1 MADPERDTPLD
12 QLRLDHTTIED
23 TRELDIVADEVA
35 LYLQQGDFGAV
46 KAFFA
51 VQEIADIASLLE
63 HMDDEDALV
72 GMRQLPV
79 EDQASVLGHIRPKS
93 QVALARKM
101 SREEL
106 ARLMAAM
113 SHDERAD
120 LYKALDP
127 EAREQVMP
135 ALAKAERD
143 DLRRLASHPEGTVG
157 SIMTS
162 DYATLLPGLTA
173 PQALEALRR
182 QATDVETVYNAY
194 VVDDAHRLLGVV
206 SLRDILLA
214 RSRQTVAE
222 ILEPDPVVVA
232 VDAEQ
237 EEAANL
243 IARYDL
249 LAIPVVDEGGRLV
262 GIVTQDDAMDIA
274 EEEATED
281 ILKASTVGEFEGDVR
296 EASILSLWRARIVW
310 LVLLV
315 FGNIFSGAGIAY
327 FEDTI
332 AAHLALLFFLPL
344 LIASGGNAGAQS
356 ATLMVRA
363 LATGDVRPGDWAVM
377 LGREVVIALALG
389 VTMAVAVSWI
399 GIWRGG
405 PEIAL
410 VVALSMVVIVM
421 IGALIGVSLPFVFTR
436 LDRDPATASGPLVTS
451 ITDVLGVLAYF
462 GIAAALLSLE
472 PA

>member
-1 MADPERDTPLD
+1 MAEHEPEREISLD
-12 QLRLDHTTIED
+12 QLRLDHTTVED
-23 TRELDIVADEVA
+23 ARELDIVAEELA
-35 LYLQQGDFGAV
+35 LYLRRGDVASV
-46 KAFFA
+46 KGFF
-51 VQEIADIASLLE
+51 VIQELADIASLLE
-63 HMDDEDALV
+63 HMDDEDALLAI
-72 GMRQLPV
+72 RQLPV
-79 EDQASVLGHIRPKS
+79 EDRAEILGHLRASS
-93 QVALARKM
+93 QVALAGKM

-127 EAREQVMP
+127 GAREAVLP

-143 DLRRLASHPEGTVG
+143 DLRRLAAHPEGTVG
-157 SIMTS
+157 AIMTS

-173 PQALEALRR
+173 PQALDALRR
-182 QATDVETVYNAY
+182 QASDVETVYYAY

-222 ILEPDPVVVA
+222 ILEADPVTVE

-237 EEAANL
+237 EQAAEL
-243 IARYDL
+243 VARYDL
-249 LAIPVVDEGGRLV
+249 LAIPVVDTEGRLV

-281 ILKASTVGEFEGDVR
+281 ILKASTVGEFEGDIR
-296 EASILSLWRARIVW
+296 DAGIFSLWKARIVW

-315 FGNIFSGAGIAY
+315 FGNIFSGAGIAA

-332 AAHLALLFFLPL
+332 AANLALLFFLPL

-363 LATGDVRPGDWAVM
+363 LATGDVRTGDWAKM
-377 LGREVVIALALG
+377 FAREVLIALALG
-389 VTMAVAVSWI
+389 ITMAVAVSWI

-405 PEIAL
+405 PGIAL
-410 VVALSMVVIVM
+410 VVSLAMIVIVL
-421 IGALIGVSLPFVFTR
+421 IGALIGVSLPFLFAR
-436 LDRDPATASGPLVTS
+436 YDRDPAAASGPLVTS

-462 GIAAALLSLE
+462 SIAAALLNLG
-472 PA
+472 